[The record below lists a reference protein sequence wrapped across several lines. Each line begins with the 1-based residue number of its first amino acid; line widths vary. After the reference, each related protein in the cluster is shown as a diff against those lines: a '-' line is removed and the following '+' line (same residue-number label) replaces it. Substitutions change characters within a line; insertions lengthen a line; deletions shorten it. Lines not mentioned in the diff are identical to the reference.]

1 MRAERRAELAEIR
14 RIERAEAEAKAQ
26 AKHAVQ
32 DRARDEREAALREQL
47 ADLQAKL
54 DGPKRIDEGLAA
66 QQMLAESLKAAYPND
81 VVTHIRRG
89 QAGPDIL
96 LGVEG
101 AGRIAV
107 ESKRAKNWVNA
118 WLTKLVTDRS
128 KAGAT
133 FGLLVSEAAPPEHLA
148 LPDGIYVADFDSA
161 LTVVS
166 VLREVLIKVADYEQ
180 QHAARSE
187 AKDSIYDYVT
197 GTRLA
202 ARLSTINH
210 AWLTDRAELEK
221 EVRTHER
228 DWRARRQA
236 SEQGWSDLKGMIA
249 DLADL
254 GVDLNL

>member
-1 MRAERRAELAEIR
+1 MRAQRRAELAEIR
-14 RIERAEAEAKAQ
+14 RIERAEAEAKAE

-66 QQMLAESLKAAYPND
+66 QQLLAECLKAAYPND
-81 VVTHIRRG
+81 VITHIRRG

-96 LGVEG
+96 LCVEG

-107 ESKRAKNWVNA
+107 ESKRAKIWANS

-166 VLREVLIKVADYEQ
+166 VLRAVLVKVAGDEQ
-180 QHAARSE
+180 HHAARSE
-187 AKDSIYDYVT
+187 AMDKVYDSVT
-197 GTRLA
+197 GTQLA
-202 ARLSTINH
+202 ARLSTINQ
-210 AWLTDRAELEK
+210 AWLSDRAELEK

-228 DWRARRQA
+228 DWRARRRT
-236 SEQGWSDLKGMIA
+236 SEQGWSNLKGMIA

-254 GVDLNL
+254 GVELNV